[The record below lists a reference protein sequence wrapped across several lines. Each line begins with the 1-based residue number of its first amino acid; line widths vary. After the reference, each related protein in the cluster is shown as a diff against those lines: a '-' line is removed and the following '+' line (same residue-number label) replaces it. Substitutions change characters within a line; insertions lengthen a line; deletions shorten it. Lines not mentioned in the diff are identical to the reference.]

1 MKLGEKDGKK
11 ILACTCGFIKD
22 ADITSSEKISIKEVG
37 RGIADGKR
45 KAYNFPHTCPKCN
58 HEGCEA
64 VNLGSS
70 QSDEADILLFIC
82 DECGYVD
89 RQADGCSN
97 G

>member
-1 MKLGEKDGKK
+1 MKLEGNE
-11 ILACTCGFIKD
+11 LLCSCGFRKKAEI
-22 ADITSSEKISIKEVG
+22 IFSEAGIRKEEVG
-37 RGIADGKR
+37 KGVADGKR
-45 KAYNFPHTCPKCN
+45 KAYNFPHLCPKCN
-58 HEGCEA
+58 PDGCEA
-64 VNLGSS
+64 VNLGSQ